1 MGAAIFVDNLGIGPG
16 NVLATPRDLVREVRA
31 VRALVRTGKIQA
43 NSVLVRE
50 VRDLGRTGRGQA
62 QGGMVK
68 VVMVKVLVTKVRVST
83 ATKWDTRQQSA

>member
-1 MGAAIFVDNLGIGPG
+1 MGVDISAGKWGLGPG
-16 NVLATPRDLVREVRA
+16 NVLATPRDLVRA

-43 NSVLVRE
+43 NPVLVRE
-50 VRDLGRTGRGQA
+50 VRDLGRTGRGQD